1 MTEIAWRDYEPRDK
15 EAVEKLHHQMEARV
29 GRKMDLPDLDA
40 QPVLIAQ
47 VGVVDGAVT
56 YCVYAEAEIEVCA
69 AGCAPLSAKQ
79 MAPAVKRL
87 TEVAAGYNLRIAR
100 CFVPQSM
107 LKPTKRGK
115 KVRQSPLARTLK
127 KLGFRR
133 EKKSRMTDWFKW
145 L

>member
-1 MTEIAWRDYEPRDK
+1 MNPVWRDYEPTDK
-15 EAVEKLHHQMEARV
+15 EAVEKLHHQMEARL
-29 GRKMDLPDLDA
+29 GRQMDLPDLDA

-47 VGVVDGAVT
+47 VGLVDGVVT

-87 TEVAAGYNLRIAR
+87 SEVAASYKLRIAR

-115 KVRQSPLARTLK
+115 NKRPSPLARTLK
-127 KLGFRR
+127 KLGLAR
-133 EKKSRMTDWFKW
+133 EKQTMVQFFRW